1 MTVNQTAPFSLPQL
15 PYDEN
20 ALAPH
25 YSTEQLQ
32 FHHGKHHK
40 TYVDKLNE
48 LVAGSSLAKK
58 SLEDIVR
65 ATAKSKAKK
74 TIFNN
79 AAQHWNH
86 SFFWKCMAPPTT
98 RDSALPPAL
107 EHRIAKDFG
116 SVDAFKDEFV
126 KAGAGQFGSG
136 WVWLVEDAD
145 KLAIL
150 ATHDADNPVAQGK
163 KPLLTCDVW
172 EHAYYIDYRNKRPDF
187 LKTFI
192 DNLVDWS
199 FVAANL
205 EGRNDDAAGEKT
217 AVAAH
222 M

>member
-1 MTVNQTAPFSLPQL
+1 MTINQTAPFSLPAL
-15 PYDEN
+15 PYDET

-25 YSTEQLQ
+25 YSAEQLKL
-32 FHHGKHHK
+32 HHGRHHK

-48 LVAGSSLAKK
+48 LVQGSGLAKK
-58 SLEDIVR
+58 PLEDIIR
-65 ATAKSKAKK
+65 STAKAKAKK

-86 SFFWKCMAPPTT
+86 SFFWKCMAPANARTG
-98 RDSALPPAL
+98 AIPAEL

-116 SVDAFKDEFV
+116 TLDTFKEEFV
-126 KAGAGQFGSG
+126 KGGVGQFGSG
-136 WVWLVEDAD
+136 WVWLVEDRD
-145 KLAIL
+145 KLVIL
-150 ATHDADNPVAQGK
+150 ATHDADNPIAQGK

-172 EHAYYIDYRNKRPDF
+172 EHAYYVDYQNRRPDF

-205 EGRNDDAAGEKT
+205 ADARDDQSAGKSG
-217 AVAAH
+217 APAH
-222 M
+222 I